1 MAKKLYVYKSVDVC
15 DPKNDETYHKQGGL
29 LVITGGYP
37 NDAVPRGTGN
47 EFGRIEGEPQFGLPQ
62 PDLVVEVSEY
72 LDDLVIAFPDSGCC

>member
-15 DPKNDETYHKQGGL
+15 DPKNDETYHKEGGL

-47 EFGRIEGEPQFGLPQ
+47 TVEMDGKEVTGLPA
-62 PDLVVEVSEY
+62 PDLVVEVSDY
-72 LDDLVIAFPDSGCC
+72 LDDLVIAFPDAGCC

>member
-15 DPKNDETYHKQGGL
+15 DPTNDETYHKGGGV

-47 EFGRIEGEPQFGLPQ
+47 TVEMDGKEVTGLPA

-72 LDDLVIAFPDSGCC
+72 LDDIVIAFPDAGCC